1 MNKDISLQDYLRF
14 LRKQK
19 GYSQEFVAD
28 NLHISRQTYSHYET
42 GRIIPPTNSLYNIAR
57 LYGEPIEN
65 LLEKAVTYRIG
76 DELTTSG
83 YYLSEES
90 VDDLD
95 DYRNFIE
102 SKENNRKYRLLE
114 QSERLLLYYYSC
126 LDLRDQKDI
135 LSFMKV
141 KKLNR
146 KNEADGK

>member
-102 SKENNRKYRLLE
+102 SKENNKKYRLLE